1 MCQAL
6 KNVDREMSGPEWSL
20 SQLAVGLVR
29 FDGPIGI
36 PHDEIPN
43 AGGHEVN
50 GELPLWKVSMPLE
63 DPSPLHSLP
72 LPSADAWTAG
82 ESEGCEGS
90 RVGKGFL
97 MRIPAQSEE
106 LWFQL
111 KHQEYPENHL
121 RLFADPITRHRKSN
135 TCFGGRSALGHCSPY
150 HVCRVA

>member
-20 SQLAVGLVR
+20 SQLAVGL
-29 FDGPIGI
+29 GI

-50 GELPLWKVSMPLE
+50 GELPLWQVSMPLE

-90 RVGKGFL
+90 RVGKDF
-97 MRIPAQSEE
+97 
-106 LWFQL
+106 
-111 KHQEYPENHL
+111 
-121 RLFADPITRHRKSN
+121 
-135 TCFGGRSALGHCSPY
+135 
-150 HVCRVA
+150 